1 MGVFWITTPA
11 IGSNG
16 KNYGFIFEHSS
27 ETVEELA
34 DLLAERQIVGG
45 NRLRTVDDGRGGRL
59 VQARAPTAL
68 TPRGIAQI
76 VLYTGGRVWEPDEV

>member
-16 KNYGFIFEHSS
+16 RNYGFMFEHSS

-45 NRLRTVDDGRGGRL
+45 NQLRTVADGRGGRL
-59 VQARAPTAL
+59 VRERVPTAL
-68 TPRGIAQI
+68 TPRGIAQ
-76 VLYTGGRVWEPDEV
+76 VVPYTGGRVWELDEE